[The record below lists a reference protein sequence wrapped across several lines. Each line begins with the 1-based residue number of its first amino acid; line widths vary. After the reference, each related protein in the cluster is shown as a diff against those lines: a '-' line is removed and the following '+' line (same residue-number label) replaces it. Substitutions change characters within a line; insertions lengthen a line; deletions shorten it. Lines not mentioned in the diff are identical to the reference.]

1 MKRLETKWNN
11 ASLQLKLTISFSFT
25 LVIILAMNIYM
36 YMNINKMMGQVD
48 EVYASNVNL
57 NELSD
62 ALEQVQDAVKGY
74 LVTKSSD
81 ALDTYYRA
89 EQDYRRLLN
98 NLNQEISGNYMEIME
113 KNIHAQSET
122 YLEQVY
128 DTVQAK
134 RGRNVE
140 KYKASYEEATRTYTD
155 VKNCIFSLNNQ
166 KFKNNTDNYLILLSS
181 LRYM

>member
-1 MKRLETKWNN
+1 
-11 ASLQLKLTISFSFT
+11 
-25 LVIILAMNIYM
+25 
-36 YMNINKMMGQVD
+36 MNINKMMGQVD

-113 KNIHAQSET
+113 KNIH
-122 YLEQVY
+122 
-128 DTVQAK
+128 QA
-134 RGRNVE
+134 RAGIFQQPE
-140 KYKASYEEATRTYTD
+140 K
-155 VKNCIFSLNNQ
+155 
-166 KFKNNTDNYLILLSS
+166 
-181 LRYM
+181 